1 MADHDRSVHHDVGLV
16 ELGSG
21 RLQLLGVGAKA
32 SLVDRAARAGLA
44 VPLGVVL
51 LDGAPAPA
59 AADLPAE
66 LRAPDHGLAVRSA
79 FFLEDGRT
87 ESHAGRFRSLL
98 RVGPDGITEAVADV
112 RASADADSP
121 GSMRRDVL
129 IMDMVDARHA
139 GVAFSEPGW
148 YDDLVNVTTGTAEHL
163 VAGDEP
169 GERVELP
176 RLEHPDGAPWQH
188 RLQRV
193 LRRVRREFGDLPW
206 DVEWADD
213 GSTCWL
219 VQLRPA
225 TRPARRDET
234 LTIVNHAEILPP
246 LPSTLMTSVIAG
258 AGDELFAW
266 YRRADPTLPA
276 NRPFLEVVAGRP
288 FINLTLLEDLMR
300 HLGLPT
306 RLVAD
311 SIGGPPRQDRP
322 LRPTRVLRSAPALG
336 RLAMAQVDA
345 VARRRAHQRRAAEAG
360 AGAERLDRFA
370 DVLDQLHDAYVGLV
384 TSMFPL
390 SSAIG
395 PPLALLRRS
404 GTLAEHATWHR
415 SITTELAEVDGAAL
429 RSGPGSPAWA
439 ELLERFGHR
448 GVYESDIARPRY
460 RDEPSMLGPRART
473 TTGRFPGAAEA
484 DLARGRHH
492 AGLVARPAAA
502 RRAGTAAPRGDA
514 RLRGAPRRV
523 GTTRG
528 HRLAT
533 PAA

>member
-1 MADHDRSVHHDVGLV
+1 M
-16 ELGSG
+16 
-21 RLQLLGVGAKA
+21 
-32 SLVDRAARAGLA
+32 
-44 VPLGVVL
+44 
-51 LDGAPAPA
+51 
-59 AADLPAE
+59 
-66 LRAPDHGLAVRSA
+66 
-79 FFLEDGRT
+79 
-87 ESHAGRFRSLL
+87 
-98 RVGPDGITEAVADV
+98 
-112 RASADADSP
+112 
-121 GSMRRDVL
+121 
-129 IMDMVDARHA
+129 
-139 GVAFSEPGW
+139 
-148 YDDLVNVTTGTAEHL
+148 
-163 VAGDEP
+163 
-169 GERVELP
+169 
-176 RLEHPDGAPWQH
+176 
-188 RLQRV
+188 
-193 LRRVRREFGDLPW
+193 
-206 DVEWADD
+206 
-213 GSTCWL
+213 
-219 VQLRPA
+219 QLRPA

-234 LTIVNHAEILPP
+234 LTIANHAEILPP

-390 SSAIG
+390 SSTIG

-404 GTLAEHATWHR
+404 GTLAEHATRHR
-415 SITTELAEVDGAAL
+415 SITTELAEVHGAAL

-460 RDEPSMLGPRART
+460 RDDPSMLGAPGEDDRLAASPALPRRT
-473 TTGRFPGAAEA
+473 WQGVVTTPLWW
-484 DLARGRHH
+484 LARSPLDAREQLRHEAMRGFAELRDARWYDYAARGSRRRPPEGDRRHLAPADRRAASARCGVATGARVLGR
-492 AGLVARPAAA
+492 APRRGRCARRARPAAGRAA
-502 RRAGTAAPRGDA
+502 RRGPCGLAAR
-514 RLRGAPRRV
+514 RPRRF
-523 GTTRG
+523 GPTG
-528 HRLAT
+528 AAT
-533 PAA
+533 GSGGCR